1 MSELFRTNYGKEW
14 FRQEGTS
21 LDSEGKRK
29 LYYTIR
35 DWESVA
41 ISGVKGWAH
50 SMSAAARA
58 SSYPFEYHMRKLL
71 IEVKGID
78 YVQSIESRNF
88 EQRQKQKAESRKA
101 KAEHDKYLS
110 DLDRRLRDALG

>member
-29 LYYTIR
+29 LYYKIR

-50 SMSAAARA
+50 SMSSAARA

-71 IEVKGID
+71 IEVKGIH

-88 EQRQKQKAESRKA
+88 EQRQKQEAESRKA